1 MRLPTLTFTVFMGLS
16 VGALATNLTIEQEG

>member
-16 VGALATNLTIEQEG
+16 VGALATNPTIEQEG